1 VKNTLEIKMIDIGN
15 IKNFLQQEKAFC
27 ETKYD
32 TVYGMVENPT
42 QFQRETAFYWSGRIS
57 AFEDLLRLI
66 EAKND

>member
-1 VKNTLEIKMIDIGN
+1 MDIGN

-32 TVYGMVENPT
+32 TVYGTVENPT
-42 QFQRETAFYWSGRIS
+42 KSQRETAFYWSGRIG